1 LSGKSKL
8 KVMEDG
14 KQQVVVV
21 GLTETEVASVDDV
34 LALISRGNSL
44 RTSGKT
50 SANSNSSRSHA
61 VFQIILRTGTKRRP
75 LYGKFSLIDLAGNER
90 GAVSSSADRQ
100 TRLEGAEINK
110 SLLALKECIR
120 ALGRKGAHLPFRAS
134 KLTQVLRDSFIGE
147 KARTCMIAMIGP
159 SMASCEHTLN
169 TLRYADRVKELCV
182 GESEEQ
188 VVDQVDEEDEEEEL
202 EADESLEQSGLA
214 QLQNLAGEE
223 CNEDWVQYQ
232 ESLAVMQVLEEEV
245 VEAHRNMLDGLEVWR
260 QQDATLIAMTNE
272 VDYDQEAY
280 AQLLEEMVKEKQEVL
295 TNLAERARAFR
306 ECLAEEEARS
316 NQRRG

>member
-1 LSGKSKL
+1 MIVLRR
-8 KVMEDG
+8 
-14 KQQVVVV
+14 
-21 GLTETEVASVDDV
+21 LT
-34 LALISRGNSL
+34 
-44 RTSGKT
+44 K
-50 SANSNSSRSHA
+50 
-61 VFQIILRTGTKRRP
+61 
-75 LYGKFSLIDLAGNER
+75 
-90 GAVSSSADRQ
+90 
-100 TRLEGAEINK
+100 
-110 SLLALKECIR
+110 
-120 ALGRKGAHLPFRAS
+120 
-134 KLTQVLRDSFIGE
+134 VLRDSFIGE

-188 VVDQVDEEDEEEEL
+188 LVDHVEEEGEEDDDDDEL
-202 EADESLEQSGLA
+202 GADRSLEQSGLV

-232 ESLAVMQVLEEEV
+232 ESLAVMQVKNLFMLTCCLMKHFDHMTSQVLEEEV

-306 ECLAEEEARS
+306 
-316 NQRRG
+316 

>member
-1 LSGKSKL
+1 
-8 KVMEDG
+8 
-14 KQQVVVV
+14 
-21 GLTETEVASVDDV
+21 
-34 LALISRGNSL
+34 
-44 RTSGKT
+44 
-50 SANSNSSRSHA
+50 
-61 VFQIILRTGTKRRP
+61 
-75 LYGKFSLIDLAGNER
+75 
-90 GAVSSSADRQ
+90 
-100 TRLEGAEINK
+100 
-110 SLLALKECIR
+110 
-120 ALGRKGAHLPFRAS
+120 
-134 KLTQVLRDSFIGE
+134 
-147 KARTCMIAMIGP
+147 MIAMIGP

-169 TLRYADRVKELCV
+169 TLRYADRVKELSV
-182 GESEEQ
+182 GESEEL
-188 VVDQVDEEDEEEEL
+188 VIDKDEDEDL
-202 EADESLEQSGLA
+202 EADESLEQSGLV

-316 NQRRG
+316 SQQRG

>member
-1 LSGKSKL
+1 
-8 KVMEDG
+8 
-14 KQQVVVV
+14 
-21 GLTETEVASVDDV
+21 
-34 LALISRGNSL
+34 
-44 RTSGKT
+44 
-50 SANSNSSRSHA
+50 
-61 VFQIILRTGTKRRP
+61 
-75 LYGKFSLIDLAGNER
+75 
-90 GAVSSSADRQ
+90 
-100 TRLEGAEINK
+100 
-110 SLLALKECIR
+110 
-120 ALGRKGAHLPFRAS
+120 
-134 KLTQVLRDSFIGE
+134 
-147 KARTCMIAMIGP
+147 MIAMIGP

-182 GESEEQ
+182 GDSEEQ
-188 VVDQVDEEDEEEEL
+188 LVDNVEEEEEEDGDDDEEL
-202 EADESLEQSGLA
+202 GADRSLEQSGLV

-316 NQRRG
+316 KQRRE

>member
-1 LSGKSKL
+1 MALVLLLNSVTIVL
-8 KVMEDG
+8 RR
-14 KQQVVVV
+14 
-21 GLTETEVASVDDV
+21 LT
-34 LALISRGNSL
+34 
-44 RTSGKT
+44 K
-50 SANSNSSRSHA
+50 
-61 VFQIILRTGTKRRP
+61 
-75 LYGKFSLIDLAGNER
+75 
-90 GAVSSSADRQ
+90 
-100 TRLEGAEINK
+100 
-110 SLLALKECIR
+110 
-120 ALGRKGAHLPFRAS
+120 
-134 KLTQVLRDSFIGE
+134 VLRDSFIGE

-188 VVDQVDEEDEEEEL
+188 VVDQVDEEEEL
-202 EADESLEQSGLA
+202 DADESLEQSGLA

-232 ESLAVMQVLEEEV
+232 ESLAVMQVSILLGWMVKSLVDLTSQVLEEEV

-306 ECLAEEEARS
+306 
-316 NQRRG
+316 